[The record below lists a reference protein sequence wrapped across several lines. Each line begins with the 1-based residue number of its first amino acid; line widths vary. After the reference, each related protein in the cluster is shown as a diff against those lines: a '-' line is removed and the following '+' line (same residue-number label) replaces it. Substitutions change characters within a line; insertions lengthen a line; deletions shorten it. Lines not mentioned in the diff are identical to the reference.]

1 MAGLQATAQRTS
13 AETLRTHGV
22 DDRVSGSFPVDTA
35 VSSASALHRAHYD
48 RHYRVPNAFKVR
60 PWLFSPL
67 IRTLVR
73 RAAPPKGTVIDVGC
87 GQGQFTDLLA
97 EAAELPVTGVDVSPQ
112 AITSAI
118 DTYPHCGFAVMDA
131 LALPSCTYAMIFARS
146 LSLYNTSGFAS
157 DRTVTNR
164 LVTALQPGGVL
175 IWLYNV
181 TPGRAPSGW
190 RHHSL
195 RDVRAHF
202 AAYGTAQVAFSLRLD
217 AWLPSRVFWSPL
229 WTRIAYRLA
238 RLFRRGG
245 ELIVILT
252 APDSPR
258 GEGRGRGPGGAGA
271 TRRGRPRSSWGA
283 RLMLVHSRISS
294 AAASGSRDARSA
306 ARPSRPTDTP
316 SCA

>member
-1 MAGLQATAQRTS
+1 
-13 AETLRTHGV
+13 
-22 DDRVSGSFPVDTA
+22 
-35 VSSASALHRAHYD
+35 
-48 RHYRVPNAFKVR
+48 
-60 PWLFSPL
+60 
-67 IRTLVR
+67 
-73 RAAPPKGTVIDVGC
+73 VGC

-238 RLFRRGG
+238 RLFRMGG

-252 APDSPR
+252 APDSPAR
-258 GEGRGRGPGGAGA
+258 SRSRSWARRRRRHAARTSAIFLGGASDVGPFTNLLSRGVGEQGRTIGSTPFSTHRYAVMRVNPARGQHAPGQREWPVFGLERPGA
-271 TRRGRPRSSWGA
+271 PRPR
-283 RLMLVHSRISS
+283 
-294 AAASGSRDARSA
+294 
-306 ARPSRPTDTP
+306 RP
-316 SCA
+316 